1 MAFPMVGGLRRACR
15 FGLYVGRR
23 FLGNRGFDM
32 ASSLSYTSL
41 LSLVP
46 LLAVALAILAA
57 FPVFNAVRDQL
68 QSAAFHY
75 LVPQVGLQIQHYV
88 ADFVANADKLTAA
101 GTVGLGFTA
110 IMLLV
115 TIEGSLNHIF
125 RVAVPRKPLSRLM
138 LYWTVVTLG
147 PLLAGASLT
156 LSLRV
161 YSLGDLAER
170 TRDFSPLVNA
180 VLPILLLMTAFTL
193 VYAAVPNRRVR
204 PADAAIGGIAA
215 ALVFAVLRWGFGVYV
230 ANAQTYESIYGAVA
244 LVPIFLLWMYLSW
257 VVVLGGAELAAAL
270 PEWRCGQCG
279 DSGPMPAGQ
288 RLALALDMLATLQ
301 RRTRLSGKGCLP
313 AELRSRSAETE
324 GGFRSLLDQLLA
336 AGFAAE
342 TADGRILP
350 GRDPAAVSL
359 GELLPALGL
368 GLASIDAGGGTA
380 LARRLAAAVA
390 AEKQALD
397 RPLNEFFTLDADQ
410 DGGFPR

>member
-1 MAFPMVGGLRRACR
+1 MAFPMIDGLGRACR
-15 FGLYVGRR
+15 LGLYVGQR

-68 QSAAFHY
+68 QGAAFHY
-75 LVPQVGLQIQHYV
+75 LVPQVGVQIQHYV

-101 GTVGLGFTA
+101 GTVGLGFTS

-115 TIEGSLNHIF
+115 TIEGALNHIF
-125 RVAVPRKPLSRLM
+125 RVAAPRKPLSRLM

-147 PLLAGASLT
+147 PLLAGASFT

-180 VLPILLLMTAFTL
+180 VLPILLLMMAFTL

-204 PADAAIGGIAA
+204 LADAAIGGIAA
-215 ALVFAVLRWGFGVYV
+215 ALVFAVLRWGFGVYA
-230 ANAQTYESIYGAVA
+230 ANAQTYESIYGAMA

-270 PEWRCGQCG
+270 PEWRCGRHSVG
-279 DSGPMPAGQ
+279 GPLPAGR
-288 RLALALDMLATLQ
+288 RLAVALDILATLH
-301 RRTRLSGKGCLP
+301 RRTRLSGGGCSP
-313 AELRSRSAETE
+313 AELLTRSAEAE
-324 GGFRSLLDQLLA
+324 ADFLSLLEQLTA

-342 TADGRILP
+342 TADGRILA
-350 GRDPAAVSL
+350 GRDPASSSL
-359 GELLPALGL
+359 GDLLLALGL
-368 GLASIDAGGGTA
+368 GLASIEAGGGTQ
-380 LARRLAAAVA
+380 LVPQLAAAAA

-397 RPLNEFFTLDADQ
+397 LPLNGFFTN
-410 DGGFPR
+410 